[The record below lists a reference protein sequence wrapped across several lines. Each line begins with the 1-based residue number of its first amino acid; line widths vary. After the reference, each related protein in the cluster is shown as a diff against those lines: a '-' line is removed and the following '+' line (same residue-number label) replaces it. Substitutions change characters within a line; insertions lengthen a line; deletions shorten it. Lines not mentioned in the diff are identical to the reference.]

1 MPETFRCDEC
11 GKTFPTEGDVMQH
24 TQSMHGSS
32 GMGGYQQ
39 SDAEEKNKTKDEPDI
54 PTAPFSPRN
63 G

>member
-32 GMGGYQQ
+32 GMGTYKQD
-39 SDAEEKNKTKDEPDI
+39 DAEQKNKDEADVPA
-54 PTAPFSPRN
+54 APFNPRN